1 VVRILEAL
9 EDGPE
14 SELVEADGC
23 RHIGL
28 KLSMSSLV
36 LIWGRMKHVS
46 MGDVY
51 RGEVA
56 DLIASRGLMR
66 FQPLPI
72 AGPLAP
78 PSPLDLDKNAT

>member
-1 VVRILEAL
+1 
-9 EDGPE
+9 
-14 SELVEADGC
+14 
-23 RHIGL
+23 
-28 KLSMSSLV
+28 MS
-36 LIWGRMKHVS
+36 GRMKHVS
-46 MGDVY
+46 MGDVN

-56 DLIASRGLMR
+56 SLIASRGLMR

>member
-1 VVRILEAL
+1 MAVVMVGKR
-9 EDGPE
+9 
-14 SELVEADGC
+14 V
-23 RHIGL
+23 
-28 KLSMSSLV
+28 SMRRDLSSLV
-36 LIWGRMKHVS
+36 LMSGRMKHVS
-46 MGDVY
+46 MGDVN

-56 DLIASRGLMR
+56 SLIASRGLMR